1 MTNDKRRHDL
11 VFESNYYSTKW
22 FSEKWL
28 GREVR
33 KTKVVMNK
41 QCNKTFL
48 IHNFQPA
55 KNQIYSKT
63 YWKIHQQI
71 KMEIIKIIKKTI
83 IIKIIKKSL
92 SIKIN
97 QNQLKSIK
105 QIVKMLKNQN
115 QQNQTKFFRYAL
127 TSWSI
132 NHYIIN
138 HY

>member
-28 GREVR
+28 GREMR

>member
-1 MTNDKRRHDL
+1 MTNDKRRHDF
-11 VFESNYYSTKW
+11 VFESNYYLTKW

-28 GREVR
+28 GREVG
-33 KTKVVMNK
+33 KTVINK
-41 QCNKTFL
+41 QCNKIFL

-63 YWKIHQQI
+63 YWKIYQPI
-71 KMEIIKIIKKTI
+71 KMKIIKILKKTI

-105 QIVKMLKNQN
+105 QIVKTLKNQN